1 MRLEIRDDHIKF
13 PKTLSEV
20 IASVETFTDLT
31 GLPIVVGA
39 VDGSHVRMKAPID
52 SARDHFSRYQ
62 QHGFV
67 IQAVVNGKKYVLN
80 FICGFPGSMHDGCTL
95 GQIQIFTR
103 AERGEIRTIR
113 TENVLGQQIGPYLVG
128 DTAYLLSPWLIKP
141 FPEGTQDCGEMKF
154 NKIIL

>member
-52 SARDHFSRYQ
+52 SAQDHFSRYQ

-80 FICGFPGSMHDGCTL
+80 FICGFPGSMHDGCILRPVYTL
-95 GQIQIFTR
+95 RFVGPICR
-103 AERGEIRTIR
+103 PDSVGAR
-113 TENVLGQQIGPYLVG
+113 IGRV
-128 DTAYLLSPWLIKP
+128 
-141 FPEGTQDCGEMKF
+141 F
-154 NKIIL
+154 